1 MPSWIK
7 EHAGLEWFDE
17 KYTSKQTNQKPAQL
31 HKKVEAGKL
40 RSLPGH
46 DGKPAWYAKPDV
58 ELLRE
63 AFLKR
68 KKAAREWKP
77 TDQQLEAKHTR
88 LWKADVE
95 RDINA
100 HRNNLGWVGGRGPG
114 RIGPIGAHQE
124 RIMAYEIE
132 QANKKKSDPD

>member
-1 MPSWIK
+1 MVRREI
-7 EHAGLEWFDE
+7 HDQADQ
-17 KYTSKQTNQKPAQL
+17 SKDCPTPQE
-31 HKKVEAGKL
+31 VEAGKL
-40 RSLPGH
+40 RSLPGY

-68 KKAAREWKP
+68 KGAAREWKP

-95 RDINA
+95 RDINL
-100 HRNNLGWVGGRGPG
+100 HRSNFGHTGSLGPG
-114 RIGPIGAHQE
+114 RVGATAAHQE
-124 RIMAYEIE
+124 RVMAYEIE
-132 QANKKKSDPD
+132 KANKKKSESE